1 MIQRGLGITMRIPG
15 GTAGVEEAMAAMAA
29 ARNVAAAARNGGS
42 PRRPG
47 SKFLSLGYRSSN
59 RFLGGKWFQR

>member
-1 MIQRGLGITMRIPG
+1 MRIPG

-42 PRRPG
+42 LRRPG

-59 RFLGGKWFQR
+59 RFLGGKWFQRG